1 MAKKNS
7 GSKKANKKAASGAK
21 ASAATLEK
29 KAASAAASGA
39 SRAKAT
45 EQAGAATNATK
56 AVAKASNATAKAT
69 KAPAS
74 AQKKPAG
81 KPAAQP
87 KKKGGTGSNYLRE
100 VRQEM
105 KRVSW
110 PDRAQVVQSTIVV
123 VAVVLFFALYVGVL
137 DLAFIRLVRILTGIF

>member
-7 GSKKANKKAASGAK
+7 RSKKANKKAASGAK

-29 KAASAAASGA
+29 KAASAADSAAST
-39 SRAKAT
+39 AKAT
-45 EQAGAATNATK
+45 DKTAAATK
-56 AVAKASNATAKAT
+56 AVAKASNATAKAA
-69 KAPAS
+69 KAPAT
-74 AQKKPAG
+74 G
-81 KPAAQP
+81 
-87 KKKGGTGSNYLRE
+87 KKKSAVKPVAQSKKKSGTGSTYLRE

-123 VAVVLFFALYVGVL
+123 VAVILLFSLYVGVL

>member
-7 GSKKANKKAASGAK
+7 GSKKANKKTTGGAK

-29 KAASAAASGA
+29 KAASAAASDA
-39 SRAKAT
+39 SKAKAT
-45 EQAGAATNATK
+45 EKTAAASK
-56 AVAKASNATAKAT
+56 AVTKASNATAKAA
-69 KAPAS
+69 KAPATG
-74 AQKKPAG
+74 QKKSAA
-81 KPAAQP
+81 KPAAKP
-87 KKKGGTGSNYLRE
+87 KKRGGTGSTYLRE

-110 PDRAQVVQSTIVV
+110 PDRAHVVQSTIVV
-123 VAVVLFFALYVGVL
+123 VAVVLFFALYVGVI